1 MKAAHRA
8 AFCCASQ
15 TVDSLPPSGIG
26 SRLVDE
32 FLSDRETLRAL
43 CPSDSGSPDTDVA
56 IAKNLLA
63 NPKLYKELIR
73 KGTINLA
80 GR

>member
-1 MKAAHRA
+1 M
-8 AFCCASQ
+8 
-15 TVDSLPPSGIG
+15 
-26 SRLVDE
+26 
-32 FLSDRETLRAL
+32 RAL

-63 NPKLYKELIR
+63 SPELYKELIR
-73 KGTINLA
+73 KGAINLA